1 MQRVMDAS
9 TGLQRTMKTRDAIM
23 VGVGG
28 TLGTGIFLSSGDVLA
43 NAGPGGAIVAYLLG
57 GFIIWLMTGCLGEL
71 SAAMPV
77 AGSMQAYCTEFINPA
92 MGFTIGWVNWLG
104 GAITI
109 TTQIVASAIIM
120 KNIIP
125 SVPTFVWILLFDVY

>member
-43 NAGPGGAIVAYLLG
+43 NAVREARSSPTCSEA
-57 GFIIWLMTGCLGEL
+57 L
-71 SAAMPV
+71 SF
-77 AGSMQAYCTEFINPA
+77 G
-92 MGFTIGWVNWLG
+92 
-104 GAITI
+104 
-109 TTQIVASAIIM
+109 
-120 KNIIP
+120 
-125 SVPTFVWILLFDVY
+125 

>member
-43 NAGPGGAIVAYLLG
+43 NADLG
-57 GFIIWLMTGCLGEL
+57 SRLPHICSVDL
-71 SAAMPV
+71 SF
-77 AGSMQAYCTEFINPA
+77 G
-92 MGFTIGWVNWLG
+92 
-104 GAITI
+104 
-109 TTQIVASAIIM
+109 
-120 KNIIP
+120 
-125 SVPTFVWILLFDVY
+125 